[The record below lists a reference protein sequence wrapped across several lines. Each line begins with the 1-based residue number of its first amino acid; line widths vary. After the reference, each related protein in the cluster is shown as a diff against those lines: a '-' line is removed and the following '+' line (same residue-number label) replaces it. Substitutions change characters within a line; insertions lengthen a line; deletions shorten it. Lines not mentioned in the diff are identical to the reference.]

1 MNTQYIILDEPTSG
15 QDNKEKR
22 RLMELLLDLNRQ
34 GITVLLITHDMELL
48 AEYCK
53 RVIIIGNRTKAF
65 DGTPE
70 ELFTR
75 RNDLYE
81 LGLSRPDSV
90 EMAMAVPGLP
100 YCPTMEAFREAL
112 LARVKGARTC

>member
-1 MNTQYIILDEPTSG
+1 
-15 QDNKEKR
+15 
-22 RLMELLLDLNRQ
+22 
-34 GITVLLITHDMELL
+34 MELL

-75 RNDLYE
+75 RDDLYE

-90 EMAMAVPGLP
+90 EMAMTVPGCL
-100 YCPTMEAFREAL
+100 TARRMEASERPCWHA
-112 LARVKGARTC
+112 

>member
-22 RLMELLLDLNRQ
+22 RLMELLSDLNRQ

-75 RNDLYE
+75 RDDLYE